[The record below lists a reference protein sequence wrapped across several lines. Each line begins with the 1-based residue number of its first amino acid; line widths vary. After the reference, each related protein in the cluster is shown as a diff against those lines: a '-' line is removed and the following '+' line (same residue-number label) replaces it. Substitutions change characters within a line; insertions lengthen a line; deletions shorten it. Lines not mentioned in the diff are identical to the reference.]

1 MGQRELEQEEVPALE
16 AELRALHER
25 IAGRFRR
32 PEARR
37 RVLAYLKGLLGSLER
52 KNGGQLAKYAGDA
65 TSDGVQRLLATYRWD
80 ADRVRDDLRE
90 YVVEH
95 LGGEQAVLVVDEL
108 GFLKQGKKSVGVQR
122 QYSKTAGKVENCQI
136 GIFLAYVSNRG
147 QTLLDRELYLSDD
160 WLWDLKRMDE
170 AGVPQEIRNLTHR
183 DKHELA
189 QAMIGRALAA
199 GVPFAWV
206 AGDAVSCNDRSLRR
220 WLEQAGIA
228 HVLAVESYE
237 TLLTD
242 GTRGLERVAARQL
255 AQQISHADWQ
265 RLSAGE
271 GGKQGPRLYDWARV
285 SPLPRTPLEERDWLL
300 VRRSITDRADLT
312 YYACFSPTEVSLA
325 ELVRVAGHGW
335 ISEDAL
341 QEARQE
347 VGLDQYEVRQWT
359 SWYRHITLALL
370 AHAFLAVTRY
380 SATVGDAKGVSI
392 SKVGTVEKVGPIAV
406 VSSESGS
413 ETGYQPAWPAETP

>member
-1 MGQRELEQEEVPALE
+1 MGQRELEPEEVLALE
-16 AELRALHER
+16 AGLRALHER

-32 PEARR
+32 PEAHQRT
-37 RVLAYLKGLLGSLER
+37 LAYLQGLLGPMER
-52 KNGGQLAKYAGDA
+52 KNGWQLAEYAGDA
-65 TSDGVQRLLATYRWD
+65 TPFGMQRLLARCRWD
-80 ADRVRDDLRE
+80 EDGVRDDLRE

-95 LGGEQAVLVVDEL
+95 LGDEQAVLVVDEL

-136 GIFLAYVSNRG
+136 GLFLAYVSNRG
-147 QTLLDRELYLSDD
+147 QTFLDRELYLSDD
-160 WLWDLKRMDE
+160 WLLDQDRMDE
-170 AGVPQEIRNLTHR
+170 TGVPKDTQMIVRR

-189 QAMIGRALAA
+189 QAMIGRTLAA

-206 AGDAVSCNDRSLRR
+206 AGDAVCCNDRSLRW
-220 WLEQAGIA
+220 WLEEAGIA
-228 HVLAVESYE
+228 HVLAVESDDE

-242 GTRGLERVAARQL
+242 GTGGLVWVAPRQL
-255 AQQISHADWQ
+255 AQQIPHADWQ

-285 SPLPRTPLEERDWLL
+285 SLLHWTQLKKWHWLL

-312 YYACFSPTEVSLA
+312 YYACFSHTDVPLA

-347 VGLDQYEVRQWT
+347 VGLDQYEVRRWT

-380 SATVGDAKGVSI
+380 YATVGDAKG
-392 SKVGTVEKVGPIAV
+392 ER
-406 VSSESGS
+406 
-413 ETGYQPAWPAETP
+413 

>member
-1 MGQRELEQEEVPALE
+1 M
-16 AELRALHER
+16 ER
-25 IAGRFRR
+25 R
-32 PEARR
+32 
-37 RVLAYLKGLLGSLER
+37 
-52 KNGGQLAKYAGDA
+52 NGWQLAEYAGDA
-65 TSDGVQRLLATYRWD
+65 TPDGMQRLLATYRWD
-80 ADRVRDDLRE
+80 EDGVRDDLRE

-95 LGGEQAVLVVDEL
+95 LGDEQAVLVVDEL

-136 GIFLAYVSNRG
+136 GLFLAYVSNRG
-147 QTLLDRELYLSDD
+147 QTFLDRELYLSDD
-160 WLWDLKRMDE
+160 WLWDQERMRE
-170 AGVPQEIRNLTHR
+170 TGVPQEIQNLIGR
-183 DKHELA
+183 DKHDLA

-206 AGDAVSCNDRSLRR
+206 AWDTVRCHGHHQLGW
-220 WLEQAGIA
+220 WLEKAGIA
-228 HVLAVESYE
+228 HVLAVESDGK
-237 TLLTD
+237 TLFTD
-242 GTRGLERVAARQL
+242 GTGGLERVAPQQL
-255 AQQISHADWQ
+255 AQQIPYADWQ

-285 SPLPRTPLEERDWLL
+285 SLLHWTQPARWHWLL

-312 YYACFSPTEVSLA
+312 YYVRFSRNDVPLA

-347 VGLDQYEVRQWT
+347 VGLDQYEVRRWT

-370 AHAFLAVTRY
+370 AHAFLAITRY
-380 SATVGDAKGVSI
+380 NATVGDAKG
-392 SKVGTVEKVGPIAV
+392 GR
-406 VSSESGS
+406 
-413 ETGYQPAWPAETP
+413 

>member
-1 MGQRELEQEEVPALE
+1 MGQRELEQEEVRAWE

-32 PEARR
+32 PVAHQRA
-37 RVLAYLKGLLGSLER
+37 LAYLQGLLGPVKR
-52 KNGGQLAKYAGDA
+52 KNGWQLAEYAGDD
-65 TSDGVQRLLATYRWD
+65 TPDGMQRLLATYPWD
-80 ADRVRDDLRE
+80 ADEVRDDLRE
-90 YVVEH
+90 YVAEH
-95 LGGEQAVLVVDEL
+95 LGDEQAVLVVDEL

-136 GIFLAYVSNRG
+136 GLFLAYVSNRG
-147 QTLLDRELYLSDD
+147 QTLLDRELYLSYD
-160 WLWDLKRMDE
+160 WLVDSKRLDE
-170 AGVPQEIRNLTHR
+170 TGVPAERQRTVRR

-189 QAMIGRALAA
+189 QAMIGRARAA

-228 HVLAVESYE
+228 HVLAVESDAK
-237 TLLTD
+237 TLFTD
-242 GTRGLERVAARQL
+242 GTEGLEQVAPRQL
-255 AQQISHADWQ
+255 AQQIPHADWQ

-285 SPLPRTPLEERDWLL
+285 SLLHWTRPKRWHWLL
-300 VRRSITDRADLT
+300 VRRSITDPADLT
-312 YYACFSPTEVSLA
+312 YYVCFSLA
-325 ELVRVAGHGW
+325 DVPLVELVRVAGHGW
-335 ISEDAL
+335 ISEDTL

-347 VGLDQYEVRQWT
+347 VGLDQYEVRKWT
-359 SWYRHITLALL
+359 GWYRHITLALL

-380 SATVGDAKGVSI
+380 NATVGDAKG
-392 SKVGTVEKVGPIAV
+392 GR
-406 VSSESGS
+406 
-413 ETGYQPAWPAETP
+413 

>member
-1 MGQRELEQEEVPALE
+1 MGQREPEPGEVLALE
-16 AELRALHER
+16 AGLRALHER

-32 PEARR
+32 PEAHQRA
-37 RVLAYLKGLLGSLER
+37 LAYLQGLLGPVER
-52 KNGGQLAKYAGDA
+52 KNGCQLAAYAGDA
-65 TSDGVQRLLATYRWD
+65 TSDGVQRLLARYRWD
-80 ADRVRDDLRE
+80 EDGVRDDLRE

-95 LGGEQAVLVVDEL
+95 LGDEQAVLVVDEL

-136 GIFLAYVSNRG
+136 GLFLAYVSNRS
-147 QTLLDRELYLSDD
+147 QTFLDRELYLSDD
-160 WLWDLKRMDE
+160 WLWDQERMRE
-170 AGVPQEIRNLTHR
+170 TGVPEDTQMIVHR

-206 AGDAVSCNDRSLRR
+206 AGDAVRCDDRSLRW
-220 WLEQAGIA
+220 WLEKAGIA
-228 HVLAVESYE
+228 HVLAVESDDE
-237 TLLTD
+237 TLY
-242 GTRGLERVAARQL
+242 TRGTEGLEWVAPRQL
-255 AQQISHADWQ
+255 AQQIPHTDWQ
-265 RLSAGE
+265 QLSAGE
-271 GGKQGPRLYDWARV
+271 GGKQALRLYDWARV
-285 SPLPRTPLEERDWLL
+285 SLLHWTQLKKWHWLL

-312 YYACFSPTEVSLA
+312 YYACFSRNDVPLA

-347 VGLDQYEVRQWT
+347 VGLDQYEARQWT

-370 AHAFLAVTRY
+370 AHALLAVTRY
-380 SATVGDAKGVSI
+380 YAIVGDAKGVSI
-392 SKVGTVEKVGPIAV
+392 SEVGTVEKVGPVAV

-413 ETGYQPAWPAETP
+413 ETGYQPA

>member
-1 MGQRELEQEEVPALE
+1 MGQRELEPEEVSALE

-25 IAGRFRR
+25 IAGRFHR
-32 PEARR
+32 PEAHQRT
-37 RVLAYLKGLLGSLER
+37 LAYLQGLLGPMER
-52 KNGGQLAKYAGDA
+52 KNGWQLAEYAGDA
-65 TSDGVQRLLATYRWD
+65 TPFGMQRLLARCRWD
-80 ADRVRDDLRE
+80 EDGVRDDLRE

-95 LGGEQAVLVVDEL
+95 LGDEQAVLVVDEL

-136 GIFLAYVSNRG
+136 GLFLAYVSNRG
-147 QTLLDRELYLSDD
+147 RTFLDRELYLSDD
-160 WLWDLKRMDE
+160 WLWDLDRMDE
-170 AGVPQEIRNLTHR
+170 TGVPKDTQMIVSR

-228 HVLAVESYE
+228 HVLAVESDDKTLYTRE
-237 TLLTD
+237 TE
-242 GTRGLERVAARQL
+242 GVERVAPRQL
-255 AQQISHADWQ
+255 AQQIPPTDWQ
-265 RLSAGE
+265 QINAGE
-271 GGKQGPRLYDWARV
+271 GSKKGPRLYDWARV
-285 SPLPRTPLEERDWLL
+285 LLLHWTRPERWHWLL

-312 YYACFSPTEVSLA
+312 YYACFSHTDVPLA

-335 ISEDAL
+335 ISEDTL

-347 VGLDQYEVRQWT
+347 VGLDQYEVRRWT
-359 SWYRHITLALL
+359 SWYRHITLACWLMPSW
-370 AHAFLAVTRY
+370 R
-380 SATVGDAKGVSI
+380 
-392 SKVGTVEKVGPIAV
+392 
-406 VSSESGS
+406 
-413 ETGYQPAWPAETP
+413 

>member
-1 MGQRELEQEEVPALE
+1 MGQRELEQEEVSAWE
-16 AELRALHER
+16 AALRALHER

-32 PEARR
+32 PVAHQRA
-37 RVLAYLKGLLGSLER
+37 LAYLQGLLGPVER
-52 KNGGQLAKYAGDA
+52 RNGWQLAEYAGDA
-65 TSDGVQRLLATYRWD
+65 TPDGVQRLLATYRWD

-95 LGGEQAVLVVDEL
+95 LGDEQAVLVVDEL

-136 GIFLAYVSNRG
+136 GLFLAYVSNRS
-147 QTLLDRELYLSDD
+147 QTFLDRELYLSDD

-170 AGVPQEIRNLTHR
+170 AGVPQEIRNLTRR

-228 HVLAVESYE
+228 HVLAVESDAK

-242 GTRGLERVAARQL
+242 GTEGLVWVAPRQL
-255 AQQISHADWQ
+255 AQQIPHTDWQ

-271 GGKQGPRLYDWARV
+271 GSKQGPHLYDWACVLRRHWTR
-285 SPLPRTPLEERDWLL
+285 PERWHWLL
-300 VRRSITDRADLT
+300 VRRGITDPADLT
-312 YYACFSPTEVSLA
+312 YYVCLSLVDVPLA

-347 VGLDQYEVRQWT
+347 VGLDQYEVRKWT

-370 AHAFLAVTRY
+370 AHAFLAITRY
-380 SATVGDAKGVSI
+380 NATVGDAKG
-392 SKVGTVEKVGPIAV
+392 GR
-406 VSSESGS
+406 
-413 ETGYQPAWPAETP
+413 

>member
-1 MGQRELEQEEVPALE
+1 MGQRELEQEEVLALE

-25 IAGRFRR
+25 INGRFRR
-32 PEARR
+32 PVAQQRA
-37 RVLAYLKGLLGSLER
+37 LAYLQGLLGPAKR
-52 KNGGQLAKYAGDA
+52 KNGWQLAEYAGDA
-65 TSDGVQRLLATYRWD
+65 TPDGMQRLLATYPWD
-80 ADRVRDDLRE
+80 EDGVRDDLRE

-95 LGGEQAVLVVDEL
+95 LGDEQAVLVVDEL

-136 GIFLAYVSNRG
+136 GLFLAYVSNRG

-160 WLWDLKRMDE
+160 WLWDRERMRE
-170 AGVPQEIRNLTHR
+170 TSVPEEIQILTHR

-206 AGDAVSCNDRSLRR
+206 AWDAVRCHGHHQLGW

-228 HVLAVESYE
+228 HVLAVESDAK
-237 TLLTD
+237 TLFTD
-242 GTRGLERVAARQL
+242 GAGGLERAAWQL
-255 AQQISHADWQ
+255 AQRISHTDWQ

-271 GGKQGPRLYDWARV
+271 GSKQGPRLYDWARV
-285 SPLPRTPLEERDWLL
+285 SLLHWTRPERWHWLL
-300 VRRSITDRADLT
+300 VRRGITDPADLT
-312 YYACFSPTEVSLA
+312 YYACFSRNDVPLA

-335 ISEDAL
+335 ISEDTL

-347 VGLDQYEVRQWT
+347 VGLDQYEVRKWT
-359 SWYRHITLALL
+359 GWYRHITLALL
-370 AHAFLAVTRY
+370 AHALLAVTRY
-380 SATVGDAKGVSI
+380 NATVDDAKG
-392 SKVGTVEKVGPIAV
+392 GR
-406 VSSESGS
+406 
-413 ETGYQPAWPAETP
+413 

>member
-1 MGQRELEQEEVPALE
+1 MGQREPEPEEVSALE

-32 PEARR
+32 PEAHQRT
-37 RVLAYLKGLLGSLER
+37 LAYLQGLLGPMER
-52 KNGGQLAKYAGDA
+52 KNGWQLAEYAGDA
-65 TSDGVQRLLATYRWD
+65 TPFGMQRLLARCRWD
-80 ADRVRDDLRE
+80 EDGVRDDLRE

-95 LGGEQAVLVVDEL
+95 LGDEQAVLVVDEL

-136 GIFLAYVSNRG
+136 GLFLAYVSNRG
-147 QTLLDRELYLSDD
+147 RTFLDRELYLSDD

-170 AGVPQEIRNLTHR
+170 TGVPEEIQMIVRR

-206 AGDAVSCNDRSLRR
+206 AWDAVRCHGHHRLGW

-228 HVLAVESYE
+228 HVLAVESDDKTLYTRE
-237 TLLTD
+237 TE
-242 GTRGLERVAARQL
+242 GVERVAPRQL
-255 AQQISHADWQ
+255 AQQIPPTDWQ

-271 GGKQGPRLYDWARV
+271 GGKKGPRLYDWARV
-285 SPLPRTPLEERDWLL
+285 LLLHWTRPERWHWLL

-312 YYACFSPTEVSLA
+312 YYACFSHTDVPLA

-347 VGLDQYEVRQWT
+347 VGLDQYEVRRWT

-380 SATVGDAKGVSI
+380 NATMGDAKG
-392 SKVGTVEKVGPIAV
+392 GR
-406 VSSESGS
+406 
-413 ETGYQPAWPAETP
+413 

>member
-1 MGQRELEQEEVPALE
+1 M
-16 AELRALHER
+16 
-25 IAGRFRR
+25 
-32 PEARR
+32 
-37 RVLAYLKGLLGSLER
+37 
-52 KNGGQLAKYAGDA
+52 
-65 TSDGVQRLLATYRWD
+65 
-80 ADRVRDDLRE
+80 
-90 YVVEH
+90 
-95 LGGEQAVLVVDEL
+95 
-108 GFLKQGKKSVGVQR
+108 KQGKKSVGVQR

-136 GIFLAYVSNRG
+136 GLFLAYVSNRG
-147 QTLLDRELYLSDD
+147 RTFLDRELYLSDD
-160 WLWDLKRMDE
+160 WLRDLNRMDE
-170 AGVPQEIRNLTHR
+170 TGVPEEIQMIVRR

-206 AGDAVSCNDRSLRR
+206 AGDAVRCNDRSLRW

-228 HVLAVESYE
+228 HVLAVESDDKTLYTRE
-237 TLLTD
+237 TE
-242 GTRGLERVAARQL
+242 GVERVAPRQL
-255 AQQISHADWQ
+255 AQQIPPTDWQ

-271 GGKQGPRLYDWARV
+271 GGKKAPRLYDWARV
-285 SPLPRTPLEERDWLL
+285 LLLHWTRPERWHWLL

-312 YYACFSPTEVSLA
+312 YYACFSHTDVPLA

-347 VGLDQYEVRQWT
+347 VGLDQYEVRRWT

-380 SATVGDAKGVSI
+380 NATMGDAKG
-392 SKVGTVEKVGPIAV
+392 GR
-406 VSSESGS
+406 
-413 ETGYQPAWPAETP
+413 

>member
-1 MGQRELEQEEVPALE
+1 MGQRELEPEEVSALE

-25 IAGRFRR
+25 IAGRFHR
-32 PEARR
+32 PEAHQRT
-37 RVLAYLKGLLGSLER
+37 LAYLQGLLGPMER
-52 KNGGQLAKYAGDA
+52 KNGWQLAEYAGDA
-65 TSDGVQRLLATYRWD
+65 TPFGMQRLLARCRWD
-80 ADRVRDDLRE
+80 EDGVRDDLRE

-95 LGGEQAVLVVDEL
+95 LGDEQAVLVVDEL

-136 GIFLAYVSNRG
+136 GLFLAYVSNRG
-147 QTLLDRELYLSDD
+147 RTFLDRELYLSDD
-160 WLWDLKRMDE
+160 WLRDLNRMDE
-170 AGVPQEIRNLTHR
+170 TGVPKDTQMIVSR

-206 AGDAVSCNDRSLRR
+206 AGDAVRCNDRSLRR

-228 HVLAVESYE
+228 HVLAVESDDKTLYTRE
-237 TLLTD
+237 TE
-242 GTRGLERVAARQL
+242 GVERVAPRQL
-255 AQQISHADWQ
+255 AQQIPPTDWQ
-265 RLSAGE
+265 QINAGE
-271 GGKQGPRLYDWARV
+271 GSKKAPRLYDWARV
-285 SPLPRTPLEERDWLL
+285 LLLHWTRPERWHWLL

-312 YYACFSPTEVSLA
+312 YYACFSHTDVPLA

-347 VGLDQYEVRQWT
+347 VGLDQYEVRRWT

-380 SATVGDAKGVSI
+380 NATMGDAKG
-392 SKVGTVEKVGPIAV
+392 GR
-406 VSSESGS
+406 
-413 ETGYQPAWPAETP
+413 

>member
-1 MGQRELEQEEVPALE
+1 MGQREPEPEEVSALE

-32 PEARR
+32 PEAHQRT
-37 RVLAYLKGLLGSLER
+37 LAYLQGLLGPMER
-52 KNGGQLAKYAGDA
+52 KNGWQLAEYAGDA
-65 TSDGVQRLLATYRWD
+65 TPFGMQRLLARCRWD
-80 ADRVRDDLRE
+80 EDGVRDDLRE

-95 LGGEQAVLVVDEL
+95 LGDEQAVLVVDEL

-136 GIFLAYVSNRG
+136 GLFLAYVSNRG
-147 QTLLDRELYLSDD
+147 RTFLDRELYLSDD
-160 WLWDLKRMDE
+160 WLWDLKRMRE
-170 AGVPQEIRNLTHR
+170 TGVPEEIQMIVRR

-206 AGDAVSCNDRSLRR
+206 AGDAVRCNDHHQLGW

-228 HVLAVESYE
+228 HVLAVESDDKTLYTRE
-237 TLLTD
+237 TE
-242 GTRGLERVAARQL
+242 GVERVAPRQL
-255 AQQISHADWQ
+255 AQQIPPTDWQ

-285 SPLPRTPLEERDWLL
+285 SLLHWTQLKKWHWLL

-312 YYACFSPTEVSLA
+312 YYACFSRNDVPLA

-347 VGLDQYEVRQWT
+347 VGLDQYEVRRWT

-370 AHAFLAVTRY
+370 AHAFRAVTRY
-380 SATVGDAKGVSI
+380 NATVGDAKG
-392 SKVGTVEKVGPIAV
+392 GR
-406 VSSESGS
+406 
-413 ETGYQPAWPAETP
+413 

>member
-1 MGQRELEQEEVPALE
+1 MGQREPKPEEVPAWE

-80 ADRVRDDLRE
+80 EDGVRDDLRE

-95 LGGEQAVLVVDEL
+95 LGDEQAVLVVDEL

-136 GIFLAYVSNRG
+136 GLFLAYVSNRG
-147 QTLLDRELYLSDD
+147 QTFLDRELYLSDD
-160 WLWDLKRMDE
+160 WLWDQERMRE
-170 AGVPQEIRNLTHR
+170 TGVPQEIRNLIGR

-242 GTRGLERVAARQL
+242 GTGGPPGAGGGTAVGPADTACGLAAAQRWGGRQ
-255 AQQISHADWQ
+255 
-265 RLSAGE
+265 AG
-271 GGKQGPRLYDWARV
+271 A
-285 SPLPRTPLEERDWLL
+285 TPLRLGPGIAATPD
-300 VRRSITDRADLT
+300 APGG
-312 YYACFSPTEVSLA
+312 AGLA
-325 ELVRVAGHGW
+325 AGAAQHH
-335 ISEDAL
+335 
-341 QEARQE
+341 RP
-347 VGLDQYEVRQWT
+347 R
-359 SWYRHITLALL
+359 
-370 AHAFLAVTRY
+370 
-380 SATVGDAKGVSI
+380 
-392 SKVGTVEKVGPIAV
+392 
-406 VSSESGS
+406 
-413 ETGYQPAWPAETP
+413 

>member
-1 MGQRELEQEEVPALE
+1 MGQRELEQEEVLAWE

-32 PEARR
+32 PVAHQRA
-37 RVLAYLKGLLGSLER
+37 LAYLQGLLGPVKR
-52 KNGGQLAKYAGDA
+52 KNGWQLADYAGDA
-65 TSDGVQRLLATYRWD
+65 TPDGMQRLLATYPWD
-80 ADRVRDDLRE
+80 ADEVRDDLRE

-95 LGGEQAVLVVDEL
+95 LGDEQAVLVVDEL

-136 GIFLAYVSNRG
+136 GLFLAYVSNRG

-160 WLWDLKRMDE
+160 WLVDSKRLDE
-170 AGVPQEIRNLTHR
+170 TGVPAERQIVSSR
-183 DKHELA
+183 DKSELA

-206 AGDAVSCNDRSLRR
+206 AWDAVRCHGHHHLGW
-220 WLEQAGIA
+220 WLKQAGIA
-228 HVLAVESYE
+228 HVLAVESDAK
-237 TLLTD
+237 TLFTD
-242 GTRGLERVAARQL
+242 GTGGLELAAPRQL
-255 AQQISHADWQ
+255 AQQIPHADWQ
-265 RLSAGE
+265 QLSAGE

-285 SPLPRTPLEERDWLL
+285 SLLHWTRPKRWHWLL
-300 VRRSITDRADLT
+300 VRRGITDPADLT
-312 YYACFSPTEVSLA
+312 YYACFSLA
-325 ELVRVAGHGW
+325 DVPLVELVRVAGHGW

-347 VGLDQYEVRQWT
+347 VGLDQYEVRKWT
-359 SWYRHITLALL
+359 GWYRHITLALL

-380 SATVGDAKGVSI
+380 DATVGDAKG
-392 SKVGTVEKVGPIAV
+392 GR
-406 VSSESGS
+406 
-413 ETGYQPAWPAETP
+413 

>member
-1 MGQRELEQEEVPALE
+1 MGQREPEPEEVLAWE

-32 PEARR
+32 PEAHQRA
-37 RVLAYLKGLLGSLER
+37 LAYLQGLLGPVKR
-52 KNGGQLAKYAGDA
+52 KNGWQLAEYAGDA
-65 TSDGVQRLLATYRWD
+65 TPDGMQRLLATYPWD
-80 ADRVRDDLRE
+80 ADGVRDDLRE

-95 LGGEQAVLVVDEL
+95 LGDEQAVLVVDEL
-108 GFLKQGKKSVGVQR
+108 GFLKQGKKSGGVQR

-136 GIFLAYVSNRG
+136 GLFLAYVSNRG

-170 AGVPQEIRNLTHR
+170 AGVPEEIQILSHR

-206 AGDAVSCNDRSLRR
+206 AGDAVRCHGHHRLGW

-228 HVLAVESYE
+228 HVLAVESDDKTLYTRE
-237 TLLTD
+237 TE
-242 GTRGLERVAARQL
+242 GVERVAPRQL
-255 AQQISHADWQ
+255 AQQIPPTDWQ
-265 RLSAGE
+265 RLSPGE
-271 GGKQGPRLYDWARV
+271 GGKQAPRLYDWARV
-285 SPLPRTPLEERDWLL
+285 LLLHWTRPERWHWLL
-300 VRRSITDRADLT
+300 VRRSIIDRADLT
-312 YYACFSPTEVSLA
+312 YYACFSHTDVPLA

-347 VGLDQYEVRQWT
+347 VGLDQYEVRKWT
-359 SWYRHITLALL
+359 GWYRHITLALL

-380 SATVGDAKGVSI
+380 NATVDDAKG
-392 SKVGTVEKVGPIAV
+392 GR
-406 VSSESGS
+406 
-413 ETGYQPAWPAETP
+413 

>member
-1 MGQRELEQEEVPALE
+1 MGQRELEQEEVLAWE

-32 PEARR
+32 PVAHQRT
-37 RVLAYLKGLLGSLER
+37 LAYLQGLLGPVKR
-52 KNGGQLAKYAGDA
+52 KNGWQLAEYAGDA
-65 TSDGVQRLLATYRWD
+65 TPDGMQRLLATYPWD
-80 ADRVRDDLRE
+80 ADEVRDDLRE
-90 YVVEH
+90 YVAEH
-95 LGGEQAVLVVDEL
+95 LGDEQAVLVVDEL

-147 QTLLDRELYLSDD
+147 QTLLDRELYLSYD
-160 WLWDLKRMDE
+160 WLVDSKRLDE
-170 AGVPQEIRNLTHR
+170 TGVPAERQRTVRR

-189 QAMIGRALAA
+189 QAMIGRARAA
-199 GVPFAWV
+199 DVPFAWV

-228 HVLAVESYE
+228 HVLAVESDAK
-237 TLLTD
+237 TLFTD
-242 GTRGLERVAARQL
+242 GTEGLELAAPRQL
-255 AQQISHADWQ
+255 AQQIPHADWQ
-265 RLSAGE
+265 QLSAGE

-300 VRRSITDRADLT
+300 VRRSITDPADLT
-312 YYACFSPTEVSLA
+312 YYACFSLA
-325 ELVRVAGHGW
+325 DVPLVELVRVAAHGW

-347 VGLDQYEVRQWT
+347 VGLDQYEVRKWT
-359 SWYRHITLALL
+359 GWYRHITLALL

-380 SATVGDAKGVSI
+380 NATVGDAKG
-392 SKVGTVEKVGPIAV
+392 
-406 VSSESGS
+406 
-413 ETGYQPAWPAETP
+413 WR

>member
-1 MGQRELEQEEVPALE
+1 MGQREPEPEEVSALE

-25 IAGRFRR
+25 IAGRFHR
-32 PEARR
+32 PEAHQRT
-37 RVLAYLKGLLGSLER
+37 LAYLQGLLGPMER
-52 KNGGQLAKYAGDA
+52 KNGWQLAEYAGDA
-65 TSDGVQRLLATYRWD
+65 TPFGMQRLLARCRWD
-80 ADRVRDDLRE
+80 EDGVRDDLRE

-95 LGGEQAVLVVDEL
+95 LGDEQAVLVVDEL

-136 GIFLAYVSNRG
+136 GLFLAYVSNRG
-147 QTLLDRELYLSDD
+147 RTFLDRELYLSDD
-160 WLWDLKRMDE
+160 WLLDLNRMDE
-170 AGVPQEIRNLTHR
+170 TGVPKDTQMIVSR

-206 AGDAVSCNDRSLRR
+206 AGDAVRCNDRSLRW

-228 HVLAVESYE
+228 HVLAVESDDKTLYTRE
-237 TLLTD
+237 TE
-242 GTRGLERVAARQL
+242 GVERVAPRQL
-255 AQQISHADWQ
+255 AQQIPPTDWQ

-271 GGKQGPRLYDWARV
+271 GGKKAPRLYDWARV
-285 SPLPRTPLEERDWLL
+285 LLLHWTRPERWHWLL

-312 YYACFSPTEVSLA
+312 YYACFSHTDVPLA

-347 VGLDQYEVRQWT
+347 VGLDQYEVRRWT

-380 SATVGDAKGVSI
+380 NATMGDAKG
-392 SKVGTVEKVGPIAV
+392 GR
-406 VSSESGS
+406 
-413 ETGYQPAWPAETP
+413 

>member
-1 MGQRELEQEEVPALE
+1 MGQRELEPEEVSALE

-25 IAGRFRR
+25 IAGRFHR
-32 PEARR
+32 PEAHQRT
-37 RVLAYLKGLLGSLER
+37 LAYLQGLLGPMER
-52 KNGGQLAKYAGDA
+52 KNGWQLAEYAGDA
-65 TSDGVQRLLATYRWD
+65 TPFGMQRLLARCRWD
-80 ADRVRDDLRE
+80 EDGVRDDLRE

-95 LGGEQAVLVVDEL
+95 LGDEQAVLVVDEL

-136 GIFLAYVSNRG
+136 GLFLAYVSNRG
-147 QTLLDRELYLSDD
+147 RTFLDRELYLSDD
-160 WLWDLKRMDE
+160 WLLDLKRMDE
-170 AGVPQEIRNLTHR
+170 AGVPKDTQMIVRR

-206 AGDAVSCNDRSLRR
+206 AGDAVRCNDRSLRW

-228 HVLAVESYE
+228 HVLAVESDDE
-237 TLLTD
+237 TLYTC
-242 GTRGLERVAARQL
+242 GTEGLERVAPRQL
-255 AQQISHADWQ
+255 AQQIPHADWQ

-285 SPLPRTPLEERDWLL
+285 SLLHWTQLKKWHWLL

-312 YYACFSPTEVSLA
+312 YYACFSHTDVPLA

-347 VGLDQYEVRQWT
+347 VGLDQYEVRRWT

-370 AHAFLAVTRY
+370 AHAFRAVTRY
-380 SATVGDAKGVSI
+380 YAIVGDAKG
-392 SKVGTVEKVGPIAV
+392 GR
-406 VSSESGS
+406 
-413 ETGYQPAWPAETP
+413 

>member
-1 MGQRELEQEEVPALE
+1 MGQREPEPEEVLAWE

-32 PEARR
+32 PEAHQRA
-37 RVLAYLKGLLGSLER
+37 LAYLQGLLGPVER
-52 KNGGQLAKYAGDA
+52 KNGCQLAAYAGDA
-65 TSDGVQRLLATYRWD
+65 TSDGVQRLLARYRWD
-80 ADRVRDDLRE
+80 EDGVRDDLRE

-95 LGGEQAVLVVDEL
+95 LGDEQAVLVVDEL

-136 GIFLAYVSNRG
+136 GLFLAYVSNRS
-147 QTLLDRELYLSDD
+147 QTFLDRELYLSDD
-160 WLWDLKRMDE
+160 WLWDQERMRE
-170 AGVPQEIRNLTHR
+170 TGVPEEIRNLIGR

-206 AGDAVSCNDRSLRR
+206 AGDAVRCDDRSLRR
-220 WLEQAGIA
+220 WLEKAGIA
-228 HVLAVESYE
+228 HVLAMESDDE

-242 GTRGLERVAARQL
+242 GTEGLEWVAPRQL
-255 AQQISHADWQ
+255 AQQISHTDWQ

-285 SPLPRTPLEERDWLL
+285 SLRHWTQPERWHWLL

-312 YYACFSPTEVSLA
+312 HYVCFNHTDVPLA

-347 VGLDQYEVRQWT
+347 VGLDQYEVRRWT

-370 AHAFLAVTRY
+370 AHALLAVTRY
-380 SATVGDAKGVSI
+380 YAIVGDAKG
-392 SKVGTVEKVGPIAV
+392 ER
-406 VSSESGS
+406 
-413 ETGYQPAWPAETP
+413 

>member
-1 MGQRELEQEEVPALE
+1 MGQRELEQEEVLAWE
-16 AELRALHER
+16 AGLRALHER

-32 PEARR
+32 PEGGQRA
-37 RVLAYLKGLLGSLER
+37 LAYLQGLLGPMER
-52 KNGGQLAKYAGDA
+52 KNGWQLAAYAGDA
-65 TSDGVQRLLATYRWD
+65 TPFGMQRLLARYRWD
-80 ADRVRDDLRE
+80 EDGVRDDLRE

-95 LGGEQAVLVVDEL
+95 LGDEQAVLVVDEL

-136 GIFLAYVSNRG
+136 GLFLAYVSNGG
-147 QTLLDRELYLSDD
+147 QAFLDRELYLSDD
-160 WLWDLKRMDE
+160 WLSDLERMDE
-170 AGVPQEIRNLTHR
+170 TGVPEDIQFPPSPRT
-183 DKHELA
+183 KHELA

-206 AGDAVSCNDRSLRR
+206 AWDAVRCHGHHQLGW
-220 WLEQAGIA
+220 WLEKAGIA
-228 HVLAVESYE
+228 HVLAVESDDK
-237 TLLTD
+237 TLLAR
-242 GTRGLERVAARQL
+242 GTEGVEWVAPRQL
-255 AQQISHADWQ
+255 AQQIPHTDWQ

-285 SPLPRTPLEERDWLL
+285 LLQHWTQPERWHWLL

-312 YYACFSPTEVSLA
+312 HYVCFSHTDVPLA

-347 VGLDQYEVRQWT
+347 VGLDQYEVRRWT

-380 SATVGDAKGVSI
+380 YATVGDAKGVR
-392 SKVGTVEKVGPIAV
+392 
-406 VSSESGS
+406 
-413 ETGYQPAWPAETP
+413 

>member
-1 MGQRELEQEEVPALE
+1 MGQRELEQEEVLAWE

-32 PEARR
+32 PVAHQRT
-37 RVLAYLKGLLGSLER
+37 LAYLQGLLGPVKR
-52 KNGGQLAKYAGDA
+52 KNGWQLAEYAGDA
-65 TSDGVQRLLATYRWD
+65 TPDGMQRLLATYPWD
-80 ADRVRDDLRE
+80 ADEVRDDLRE
-90 YVVEH
+90 YVAEH
-95 LGGEQAVLVVDEL
+95 LGDEQAVLVVDEL

-147 QTLLDRELYLSDD
+147 QTLLDRELYLSYD
-160 WLWDLKRMDE
+160 WLVDSKRLDE
-170 AGVPQEIRNLTHR
+170 TGVPAERQRTVRR

-199 GVPFAWV
+199 DVPFAWV

-228 HVLAVESYE
+228 HVLAVESDAK
-237 TLLTD
+237 TLFTD
-242 GTRGLERVAARQL
+242 GTEGLEQVAPRQL
-255 AQQISHADWQ
+255 AQQIPHADWQ

-285 SPLPRTPLEERDWLL
+285 SLLHWTRPKRWHWLL
-300 VRRSITDRADLT
+300 VRRSITDPADLT
-312 YYACFSPTEVSLA
+312 YYVCFSLA
-325 ELVRVAGHGW
+325 DVPLVELVRVAGHGW
-335 ISEDAL
+335 ISEDTL

-347 VGLDQYEVRQWT
+347 VGLDQYEVRKWT
-359 SWYRHITLALL
+359 GWYRHITLALL
-370 AHAFLAVTRY
+370 AHALLAVTRY
-380 SATVGDAKGVSI
+380 NATVGDAKG
-392 SKVGTVEKVGPIAV
+392 
-406 VSSESGS
+406 
-413 ETGYQPAWPAETP
+413 WR

>member
-1 MGQRELEQEEVPALE
+1 MGQREPEPEEVSALE

-25 IAGRFRR
+25 IAGRFHR
-32 PEARR
+32 PEAHQRT
-37 RVLAYLKGLLGSLER
+37 LAYLQGLLGPMER
-52 KNGGQLAKYAGDA
+52 KNGWQLAEYAGDA
-65 TSDGVQRLLATYRWD
+65 TPFGMQRLLARCRWD
-80 ADRVRDDLRE
+80 EDGVRDDLRE

-95 LGGEQAVLVVDEL
+95 LGDEQAVLVVDEL

-136 GIFLAYVSNRG
+136 GLFLAYVSNRG
-147 QTLLDRELYLSDD
+147 RTFLDRELYLSDD
-160 WLWDLKRMDE
+160 WLWDLDRMDE
-170 AGVPQEIRNLTHR
+170 TGVPKDTQMIVSR

-206 AGDAVSCNDRSLRR
+206 AWDAVRCHGHHRLGW

-228 HVLAVESYE
+228 HVLAVESDDKTLYTRE
-237 TLLTD
+237 TE
-242 GTRGLERVAARQL
+242 GVERVAPRQL
-255 AQQISHADWQ
+255 AQQIPPTDWQ

-271 GGKQGPRLYDWARV
+271 GSKQGPRLYDWARV
-285 SPLPRTPLEERDWLL
+285 LLLHWTRPERWHWLL

-312 YYACFSPTEVSLA
+312 YYACFSHTDVPLA

-335 ISEDAL
+335 ISEDTL

-347 VGLDQYEVRQWT
+347 VGLDQYEVRRWT

-380 SATVGDAKGVSI
+380 NATMGDAKG
-392 SKVGTVEKVGPIAV
+392 GR
-406 VSSESGS
+406 
-413 ETGYQPAWPAETP
+413 

>member
-25 IAGRFRR
+25 IAGRFGGPVAHQR
-32 PEARR
+32 A
-37 RVLAYLKGLLGSLER
+37 LAYLQGLLGPVER
-52 KNGGQLAKYAGDA
+52 KNGWQLADYAGDA
-65 TSDGVQRLLATYRWD
+65 TPDGMQRLLATYPWD
-80 ADRVRDDLRE
+80 EDGVRDDLRE

-95 LGGEQAVLVVDEL
+95 LGDEQAVLVVDEL

-136 GIFLAYVSNRG
+136 GLFLAYVSNRG

-160 WLWDLKRMDE
+160 WLWDRERMRE
-170 AGVPQEIRNLTHR
+170 TSVPEEIQILTHR

-206 AGDAVSCNDRSLRR
+206 AWDAVRCHGHHQLGW
-220 WLEQAGIA
+220 WLEDEGIA
-228 HVLAVESYE
+228 HVLAVESDAK
-237 TLLTD
+237 TLFTD
-242 GTRGLERVAARQL
+242 GTGGLERVAPRQL
-255 AQQISHADWQ
+255 AQQIPHADWQ

-285 SPLPRTPLEERDWLL
+285 SLRHWTQLKKWHWLL

-312 YYACFSPTEVSLA
+312 YYACFSPADVPLV

-347 VGLDQYEVRQWT
+347 VGLDQYEVRKWT

-370 AHAFLAVTRY
+370 AHTFLAVTRY
-380 SATVGDAKGVSI
+380 NATVDDAKG
-392 SKVGTVEKVGPIAV
+392 GR
-406 VSSESGS
+406 
-413 ETGYQPAWPAETP
+413 